1 MNVRAAILRFRPTA
15 VRLGTLVW
23 LAAGVVVLAAAL
35 RAEPAAPAAPTR
47 PAAAAA
53 PAAKAGAAPA
63 ALVRT
68 YTPTYTSRT
77 GKEVMMVL
85 VGASFCGAQ
94 RKPGFP
100 QQVEDAKLSL
110 QRQATASGRQF
121 SALAVSLDW
130 ETDAA
135 LAFLE
140 HFGKWDQMSV
150 GRNWL
155 NEGAIRYI
163 WRDMPADPAVPQI
176 LVIERD
182 VEQGEQAITV
192 RGERLVKRLQGTA
205 EIEAWVK
212 SGAAI

>member
-1 MNVRAAILRFRPTA
+1 MNIRAAILRIRPTA

-35 RAEPAAPAAPTR
+35 RAEPSR
-47 PAAAAA
+47 PAAQA
-53 PAAKAGAAPA
+53 PARATAPPPA
-63 ALVRT
+63 RADTMPPLVRK
-68 YTPTYTSRT
+68 YTPRYASRT
-77 GKEVMMVL
+77 GKELMMVL

-94 RKPGFP
+94 RQPGFP

-110 QRQATASGRQF
+110 QRQAAASGRQF

-130 ETDAA
+130 KTADA

-140 HFGKWDQMSV
+140 HFGEWDQMSI

-155 NEGAIRYI
+155 NEGAIRYV
-163 WRDMPADPAVPQI
+163 WREMPAEPVVPQI

-182 VEQGEQAITV
+182 VEMGDQAITV

-205 EIEAWVK
+205 AIEAWIK
-212 SGAAI
+212 GGAAI

>member
-15 VRLGTLVW
+15 ARLGTLVW

-35 RAEPAAPAAPTR
+35 RAEPSRAAAPAPAAPPGTR
-47 PAAAAA
+47 AAA
-53 PAAKAGAAPA
+53 PAP
-63 ALVRT
+63 LVRR
-68 YTPTYTSRT
+68 YTPAYASRT
-77 GKEVMMVL
+77 GKELMMVL
-85 VGASFCGAQ
+85 VGAAFCGAQ

-110 QRQATASGRQF
+110 QRQAAASGRQF

-130 ETDAA
+130 KTDDA

-140 HFGKWDQMSV
+140 HFGEWDQMSV
-150 GRNWL
+150 GHNWL
-155 NEGAIRYI
+155 NEGAIRYV
-163 WRDMPADPAVPQI
+163 WRDMPGDPVVPQI

-182 VEQGEQAITV
+182 VVKGDEAITV

-205 EIEAWVK
+205 EIEAWIK
-212 SGAAI
+212 GGAAI